1 MYMNSSK
8 AVTQQ
13 SPIIDFIVR
22 KKVLSLLFG
31 VVIILLVLW
40 RLVVAITSNPTEF
53 LQQVI
58 NGLQLGFVY
67 ALIALGYTMVY
78 GIVRLINFAHGDV
91 FMVGA
96 FMSFYAIARVRLQTW
111 PQLLFPGIN
120 PLLSD
125 GLGSITVV
133 AASMVICAM
142 MAFVIERVAYK
153 PLRNAPRIS
162 ALITAIGV
170 SFFLE
175 YFGSLPFVFSPNFI
189 TSVRPFDVTTWVL
202 NAQGFQTLTKGDQI
216 PAHSVIFSNIAIII
230 VITSIILLVALQYI
244 VTRTKIGKAMRAVA
258 YDKSTARLMGIN
270 VDGVISVTFA
280 IGAAL
285 AGAAGMLYAIAFPQV
300 YFLMGVIPGLKAFVA
315 AVLGGIGSIPGA
327 VIGALIMGQAET
339 LSAAYIS
346 TPMRDAIAFSILIL
360 VLLVRPTGIF
370 GEAQR
375 EKA

>member
-1 MYMNSSK
+1 MKSIAPTNQSSFFE
-8 AVTQQ
+8 Q
-13 SPIIDFIVR
+13 IIHKRWIGRAFLLLLALLAIWKLGISLIDNPVLFI
-22 KKVLSLLFG
+22 
-31 VVIILLVLW
+31 
-40 RLVVAITSNPTEF
+40 
-53 LQQVI
+53 QQVL

-96 FMSFYAIARVRLQTW
+96 FTSYFCIARFNMHLW
-111 PQLLFPGIN
+111 LANIFPTAPGWLVIGI
-120 PLLSD
+120 
-125 GLGSITVV
+125 GAITVIIV
-133 AASMVICAM
+133 TMITCGLL
-142 MAFVIERVAYK
+142 AFTIERVAYK

-175 YFGSLPFVFSPNFI
+175 YFGALPFVFTPNFV
-189 TSVRPFDVTTWVL
+189 TYQRPFEVTNWVI
-202 NAQGFQTLTKGDQI
+202 NTKGIQTLQAGQAPEAGSI
-216 PAHSVIFSNIAIII
+216 IFSNISLIII
-230 VITSIILLVALQYI
+230 ITSLLLLLLLQFI
-244 VTRTKIGKAMRAVA
+244 VQKTIIGKAMRATA
-258 YDKSTARLMGIN
+258 YDKSTARLMGVNSDSI
-270 VDGVISVTFA
+270 ISITFG

-300 YFLMGVIPGLKAFVA
+300 VFGMGIIPGLKAFVS

-327 VIGALIMGQAET
+327 LVGALIIGQAEV
-339 LSAAYIS
+339 LSASYIS
-346 TPMRDAIAFSILIL
+346 TPMRDAVAFSILVV

-370 GEAQR
+370 GEPER

>member
-1 MYMNSSK
+1 MNSSHTFLSTPPFIESLIK
-8 AVTQQ
+8 KKILGKLMIVLLAAVVVWRMGTALIEN
-13 SPIIDFIVR
+13 P
-22 KKVLSLLFG
+22 SL
-31 VVIILLVLW
+31 
-40 RLVVAITSNPTEF
+40 F

-96 FMSFYAIARVRLQTW
+96 FMSFYAISRLQLHTW
-111 PQLLFPGIN
+111 PSKLFPNMNSMLSVGI
-120 PLLSD
+120 
-125 GLGSITVV
+125 GSITVV
-133 AASMVICAM
+133 ILSMIVCAL
-142 MAFVIERVAYK
+142 MAITIERVAYK
-153 PLRNAPRIS
+153 PLRSAARIS

-175 YFGSLPFVFSPNFI
+175 YFGALPFVFSANYI
-189 TSVRPFDVTTWVL
+189 TYKRPFDVTTWVA
-202 NAQGFQTLTKGDQI
+202 NSSGIQTLAKGSEV
-216 PAHSVIFSNIAIII
+216 PPSSVIFSNIALLII
-230 VITSIILLVALQYI
+230 VASIVLMVLLQYV

-258 YDKSTARLMGIN
+258 YDKQTAQLMGIN
-270 VDGVISVTFA
+270 VNMVISITFA

-300 YFLMGVIPGLKAFVA
+300 VFWMGIIPGLKSFVA

-327 VIGALIMGQAET
+327 LVGALIMGQAET

-346 TPMRDAIAFSILIL
+346 TPMRDAIAFSILII

-370 GEAQR
+370 GEATR